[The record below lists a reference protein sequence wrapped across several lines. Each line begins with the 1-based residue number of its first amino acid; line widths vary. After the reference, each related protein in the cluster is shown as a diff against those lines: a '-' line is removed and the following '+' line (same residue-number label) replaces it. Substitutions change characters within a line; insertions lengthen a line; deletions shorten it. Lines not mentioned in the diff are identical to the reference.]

1 VPNQESGPRA
11 GAESVAEDLKG
22 KAKEAIGVVIGND
35 DMKAEGEVQQD
46 KADAQRKVA
55 EKEAAAEKE
64 RAKADA
70 LEAEQKIHQD

>member
-1 VPNQESGPRA
+1 MPNQESGPRS
-11 GAESVAEDLKG
+11 GVESVAEGVKG
-22 KAKEAIGVVIGND
+22 RAKEAIGAVIGD
-35 DMKAEGEVQQD
+35 EDMKAEGEVQQQ
-46 KADAQRKVA
+46 KADAERKVA